1 MRINVASPG
10 RFHVMDLARELTKYG
25 HEVNFYSYVP
35 TRRAVKFGLPK
46 ECNHS
51 FLWIM
56 APFLFLMRF
65 FPVLRRTI
73 LPISIRVQDH
83 VTGWFMKPCDVCI
96 VMSETF
102 VYAAKVAK
110 RRGAIVIVERG
121 SKHGVA
127 RRRILDEIE
136 VLKGN
141 KPYHQKA
148 YERGNREEEGY
159 AYAEYVAIPADHVLQ
174 SFKEVGFPTKKLFI
188 NPYGVDVSLFK
199 PTVLDRNETYDVL
212 MVGGWSYRKG
222 CDLLGKVC
230 VDMKLRLLHVGGLV
244 DSPFPNSPNFTHIDP
259 VDQTELP
266 KYYAKGRI
274 FCLPSREE
282 GLAMVQ
288 IQALASGLPIVC
300 SKDSGGR
307 EFWNYMPEKK
317 WVIEMA
323 EFTEECLKMCIRK
336 ALELA
341 DTQPQGQPRSYCGD
355 ALRHLTWEEYGRRY
369 NAKIEE
375 MVKERKNNEQ

>member
-1 MRINVASPG
+1 MIINIASPG

-56 APFLFLMRF
+56 APFLFLMKF
-65 FPVLRRTI
+65 FPSLKKRI
-73 LPISIRVQDH
+73 LPISIKVQDYI
-83 VTGWFMKPCDVCI
+83 TGWFMKPCDICI

-110 RRGAIVIVERG
+110 KHDAIVFIERG

-141 KPYHQKA
+141 TPYHQKA
-148 YERGNREEEGY
+148 YENENREEEGY
-159 AYAEYVAIPADHVLQ
+159 AYADYVTIPADHVLQ
-174 SFKEVGFPTKKLFI
+174 SFKEVGFPIKKLFV

-199 PTVLDRNETYDVL
+199 PTVLDKNDMYDVL

-230 VDMKLRLLHVGGLV
+230 MDMKLRLLHVGGQV
-244 DSPFPNSPNFTHIDP
+244 DCPFPNSPCFTHINS
-259 VDQTELP
+259 VDQTQLP
-266 KYYAKGRI
+266 NYYAKGRI

-288 IQALASGLPIVC
+288 VQALASGLPIVC

-307 EFWNYMPEKK
+307 EFWKYMPEKK
-317 WVIEMA
+317 WVIEMS
-323 EFTEECLKMCIRK
+323 EFSEDELKMCIEK
-336 ALELA
+336 ALKLA
-341 DTQPQGQPRSYCGD
+341 DTQPQGQPRSYCGN
-355 ALRHLTWEEYGRRY
+355 ALQYFTWKAYGRRY
-369 NAKIEE
+369 NEKIEE
-375 MVKERKNNEQ
+375 VVKERKNNR